1 MPPSMMKMK
10 ENHNK
15 GEGLI
20 QSSKTDV
27 INVVTPAIGK
37 ALDVQHQSTNVKSVR
52 RLATSVVCAT
62 RRKSKVITIKG
73 P

>member
-1 MPPSMMKMK
+1 MTPPSMMKVK

-20 QSSKTDV
+20 QSTQTNV

-37 ALDVQHQSTNVKSVR
+37 ALDVQHQSTNIKFVR
-52 RLATSVVCAT
+52 RLATSLACAA
-62 RRKSKVITIKG
+62 RKKSK
-73 P
+73 